1 MSRSGHHHH
10 HHRNS
15 VRAERSKRAVAG
27 VRTSRRL
34 SGGRRAASLCLA
46 FALAGLF
53 CIVAGE
59 AVHHDRTTSGA
70 VGLNIAAGFAIALSL
85 ALGLIAV
92 AVQQRQW
99 SRRAR
104 NRLVLGFPIAL
115 LSLLMLVVDAASR
128 GSARGGLGKA
138 GPSPSALSSPEPVR
152 LAPLFQSGWYGEAH
166 QDGLLLVVTSFH
178 TNSVE
183 SRAFNRALRKPV
195 SYATLSVIN
204 LGSAAPVVLRR
215 AEVFFLLDSGE
226 TQSSLEVKPLLAPH
240 SEHAAL
246 RKRLA
251 VPREVKGGGM
261 VADLPIC
268 VERDFP
274 WERVAAVLISLHDR
288 TCTIPGRMMT
298 EKEKRALL
306 EQNTERASTANTT
319 NRDAEAWF
327 KHL

>member
-1 MSRSGHHHH
+1 M
-10 HHRNS
+10 
-15 VRAERSKRAVAG
+15 
-27 VRTSRRL
+27 RTSRRL

-215 AEVFFLLDSGE
+215 A
-226 TQSSLEVKPLLAPH
+226 
-240 SEHAAL
+240 
-246 RKRLA
+246 
-251 VPREVKGGGM
+251 
-261 VADLPIC
+261 
-268 VERDFP
+268 
-274 WERVAAVLISLHDR
+274 
-288 TCTIPGRMMT
+288 
-298 EKEKRALL
+298 
-306 EQNTERASTANTT
+306 
-319 NRDAEAWF
+319 
-327 KHL
+327 